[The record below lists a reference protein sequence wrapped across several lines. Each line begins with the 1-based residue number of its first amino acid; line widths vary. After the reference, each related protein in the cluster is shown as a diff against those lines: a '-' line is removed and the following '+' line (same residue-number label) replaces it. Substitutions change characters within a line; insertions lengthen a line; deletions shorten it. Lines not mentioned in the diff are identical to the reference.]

1 MSLVEEL
8 RSGLGSQRDRV
19 MIRGRFGEATGGE
32 LLRRI
37 DGYAMALSA
46 HGCAEGSTVVI
57 AARPSPDV
65 FAVLVA
71 ATALGSRGVLLD
83 PRVGAE
89 NVDAQLALV
98 RPDVIVSEASLWRLN
113 RYAKPIARRMS
124 LIIPRAGRC
133 LSLGWSFGT
142 GCPPLEILEG
152 TPSRLTTSQERD
164 SLVIFTSGTTS
175 APRGV
180 VHTESTLLAGVRAVQ
195 GLVRPDPSAA
205 VCGSQLFVLLPALCS
220 GAPVEILAADPVRA
234 AAQISATRPQATF
247 LTPPLL
253 RGVLAGGKTMHGR
266 LYTGSAPVSV
276 PLLESAVA
284 AGFEEA
290 WDVYALTEAFPV
302 AAVELTKKRAFTGA
316 GFLVGSPL
324 PGVEVQIDATGEL
337 FVRGDNVVSRYLG
350 QETFEW
356 LRTGD
361 RAELQGDNVVLTGRL
376 KDMFLVAA
384 ENVYPAMY
392 EPQLQLPGVRD
403 AILVGAG
410 DDPADQ
416 VPVLFVE
423 IEPGADKDKVLR
435 QLHEVSHRFG
445 RARPVLVV
453 TGELPRSGRNA
464 KIDRDEA
471 SRQATARLAIRSHNR

>member
-8 RSGLGSQRDRV
+8 RSGLHGQRDRV

-37 DGYAMALSA
+37 DGYAMSLSA
-46 HGCAEGSTVVI
+46 QGCAEGSTVVI

-65 FAVLVA
+65 FALLVA
-71 ATALGSRGVLLD
+71 VTALGSRGVLLD
-83 PRVGAE
+83 PRIGAE

-98 RPDVIVSEASLWRLN
+98 RPDVIVSEAALWRLN
-113 RYAKPIARRMS
+113 RYAKPLARRMS
-124 LIIPRAGRC
+124 LVIPRTGRC
-133 LSLGWSFGT
+133 LSLGGSLGT

-152 TPSRLTTSQERD
+152 TPSRLAASQERD

-180 VHTESTLLAGVRAVQ
+180 VHTESTLLAGVRAVR
-195 GLVRPDPSAA
+195 GLVQPDPSAA
-205 VCGSQLFVLLPALCS
+205 VCGSQLFVLLPAVCS
-220 GAPVEILAADPVRA
+220 GAPVEILAADPARA
-234 AAQISATRPQATF
+234 AAQIATTRPQATF
-247 LTPPLL
+247 LTPPVL
-253 RGVLAGGKTMHGR
+253 RGVLAAGKAMHGR
-266 LYTGSAPVSV
+266 LYTGSAPASVS
-276 PLLESAVA
+276 LLDSAVS
-284 AGFEEA
+284 AGFDEA

-302 AAVELTKKRAFTGA
+302 AAVELTKKRAFTDTGI
-316 GFLVGSPL
+316 LVGSPL
-324 PGVEVQIDATGEL
+324 PGVEARIDVTGEL
-337 FVRGDNVVSRYLG
+337 LLRGDNVVRCYLG
-350 QETFEW
+350 QEPFEW

-361 RAELQGDNVVLTGRL
+361 RAELRGDDVVLTGRL

-384 ENVYPAMY
+384 ENVYPALY

-416 VPVLFVE
+416 VPVLFAE
-423 IEPGADKDKVLR
+423 LEPDADKDEVLR
-435 QLHEVSHRFG
+435 RMREVSSRFG

-453 TGELPRSGRNA
+453 AGELPRSGRNA
-464 KIDRDEA
+464 KIDRGEA
-471 SRQATARLAIRSHNR
+471 SRQATARLADRSPAR